1 MGKTTPDRDRLK
13 ILFVASTGGHLTQL
27 LALRDWWATQE
38 RAWVSFDH
46 PHAHAALA
54 DEQVTWAFSPTTRN
68 IPNAI
73 RNLFLARRVLRRYR
87 PDIVVSTGAGVAVP
101 FFWTARA
108 LGIRTLYIEVID
120 RISTR
125 TMTGRMVYPTVDAFA
140 VQWPEQQTLYPD
152 SRVIGATL

>member
-1 MGKTTPDRDRLK
+1 MGKNAANQDRLK

-27 LALRDWWATQE
+27 LALHDWWSAHD

-68 IPNAI
+68 IPNAV
-73 RNLFLARRVLRRYR
+73 RNAFLARRVLRQYR
-87 PDIVVSTGAGVAVP
+87 PDIVISTGAGVAVP
-101 FFWTARA
+101 FFWMARSMR
-108 LGIRTLYIEVID
+108 IRTLYIEVID
-120 RISTR
+120 RISSR
-125 TMTGRMVYPTVDAFA
+125 TMTGRMVYPTVDTFA
-140 VQWPEQQTLYPD
+140 VQWPEQQALYPD

>member
-1 MGKTTPDRDRLK
+1 MGKTPADPTRPR

-27 LALRDWWATQE
+27 LALKDWWSTQE

-73 RNLFLARRVLRRYR
+73 RNAFLARRVLREYR
-87 PDIVVSTGAGVAVP
+87 PDIVISTGAGVAVP
-101 FFWTARA
+101 FFWAARA
-108 LGIRTLYIEVID
+108 FGIRSLYIEVID
-120 RISTR
+120 RITTR

-140 VQWPEQQTLYPD
+140 VQWPEQQALYPD
-152 SRVIGATL
+152 SHVIGATL